1 MRGDRFWKVFLYAAL
16 IAVLAAPALT
26 QKRMGQGKGM
36 PRYDPTSE
44 MTVKGSVEEVKQVT
58 SPMGW
63 NGTHLTVKT
72 DSETLEVH
80 IGPTFYLEEQKFT
93 FATGDQIE
101 VTGSKVK
108 CEGVDALL
116 AREVK
121 KGDKTLLLRN
131 AQGIPL
137 WSKSRRR

>member
-1 MRGDRFWKVFLYAAL
+1 
-16 IAVLAAPALT
+16 
-26 QKRMGQGKGM
+26 
-36 PRYDPTSE
+36 
-44 MTVKGSVEEVKQVT
+44 
-58 SPMGW
+58 MGW
-63 NGTHLTVKT
+63 NGTHLMVKT

-93 FATGDQIE
+93 FGVGDQIE

-108 CEGVDALL
+108 YQGVDALL

-137 WSKSRRR
+137 WSKSRRK